1 MHKRR
6 KTYAIVLL
14 STAVL
19 SQTVSYGAYAA
30 TAGTSAV
37 KAATTTTVS
46 TLDKLGSISLKSNVS
61 TKLTDVSLFA
71 QDSGNI
77 LTYTLTYYNGN
88 SSSVNLI
95 DFFSKVTTTGGT
107 VIQGSPI
114 TASSAI
120 KIIAAN
126 SSQSVT
132 YYVNVGKATKVNGVK
147 ISLYGWDFSS
157 ADYQRKLGT
166 FAVPATYSSAVAR
179 GQSKKVTLSNLPIT
193 TKAESLQIYK
203 FNGKVYAKIG
213 VSLANLGTKVLN
225 DTGLKGYL
233 ASSGGSV
240 FNLTL
245 DDSSSGYKIQPQ
257 EKKTLYY
264 ITEIPS
270 YMKTDNMV
278 LLFAQEDST
287 LKIDLP
293 VVTYKLPAA
302 ASPNLVVAANVIKKL
317 TISSNTVDTQLKS
330 AKVYSNGD
338 TAKWTLQF
346 RVKNSGN
353 KSVTLPA
360 YELAV
365 KAVEGYSFPVDAKA
379 LASLTLKPLE
389 EKVVNLSVD
398 IPLKLNQGTL
408 QLQLTEPAVTDKII
422 FPTAYYQIPYSLQT
436 NNLLATEYTVENSHG
451 TFGVTFDSMQRLPWS
466 DEDQIVAKLSIRNMN
481 STTEQ
486 LPALT
491 GVIKAGESNLS
502 STTQVV
508 TAGTQT
514 ILGPNESTD
523 VYVKANLPYDF
534 DFNQLKV
541 VLQETTN
548 DATTDFLS
556 LSTTQLENRVEPIE
570 VGGSFHINVAGKK
583 AVVLEHRTTV
593 YNGTSSNLM
602 YTELEMD
609 SEESRKSDQ
618 AQLVAYYKTP
628 DNQYYEA
635 EVNQS
640 ALSTSPNGKNLVT
653 VWSKL
658 PLGVDTSQLV
668 LYIGEGVSEGKLTA
682 LGGTSTG
689 YINTVSLA
697 LNNVAVTPQ
706 TNLLS
711 VVLYPYTLSFTSAV
725 ATVTAGKD
733 TLNTVITYNLSK
745 NDTYEAGTYEHKL
758 VMELL
763 DPLGQSM
770 ETTLV
775 LGTNLAVGNYKSYST
790 TFNSNLYKTL
800 GGGTIRLNLY
810 DEFQG
815 ERILLGTQTYVLT
828 HEAATKTTV
837 SNTDTDTDTST
848 DTDTN

>member
-6 KTYAIVLL
+6 KTYALVLL
-14 STAVL
+14 SAAVL

-30 TAGTSAV
+30 TTGTSAV
-37 KAATTTTVS
+37 KAATTATVF

-114 TASSAI
+114 TASAAI
-120 KIIAAN
+120 KTISAN

-132 YYVNVGKATKVNGVK
+132 YYVNVGKATKINGVK

-157 ADYQRKLGT
+157 ADYQKRLGT
-166 FAVPATYSSAVAR
+166 FTVPSTYSSAVAR

-203 FNGKVYAKIG
+203 YNGKAYAKIG
-213 VSLANLGTKVLN
+213 VSLANLGTKVLS

-240 FNLTL
+240 FELTL

-264 ITEIPS
+264 LTEIPS
-270 YMKTDNMV
+270 YMKTDNMA
-278 LLFAQEDST
+278 LLFAQEDTT

-293 VVTYKLPAA
+293 VVSYKLPAA
-302 ASPNLVVAANVIKKL
+302 ATPNLSVAANAIKKL
-317 TISSNTVDTQLKS
+317 TINSNTVETQLKS
-330 AKVYSNGD
+330 AKVYSEDD

-353 KSVTLPA
+353 KAVTLPA
-360 YELAV
+360 YEFVV
-365 KAVEGYSFPVDAKA
+365 KAVEGYSFPVDTTDF
-379 LASLTLKPLE
+379 ASLTLKPLE
-389 EKVVNLSVD
+389 EKTIILNVD

-408 QLQLTEPAVTDKII
+408 QLQMTEPAVTDKII

-436 NNLLATEYTVENSHG
+436 NNSLATEYSVENSHG
-451 TFGVTFDSMQRLPWS
+451 TFGVTLDSIQRLPWS
-466 DEDQIVAKLSIRNMN
+466 DEDQVVAKISVRNTK
-481 STTEQ
+481 STSVQ
-486 LPALT
+486 LPTLT
-491 GVIKAGESNLS
+491 GVIKAGDSDFS

-508 TAGTQT
+508 TTSTQT
-514 ILGPNESTD
+514 ILGPNETTD
-523 VYVKANLPYDF
+523 LYVKANLPYAY
-534 DFNQLKV
+534 NYQQLKII
-541 VLQETTN
+541 LQETANNVTTN
-548 DATTDFLS
+548 FLS
-556 LSTTQLENRVEPIE
+556 LNTTQLDNNIE
-570 VGGSFHINVAGKK
+570 SLAVGSTFHIDITGKK
-583 AVVLEHRTTV
+583 AAVLERRTTV
-593 YNGTSSNLM
+593 YSGSSSNLM
-602 YTELEMD
+602 YTELEMNN
-609 SEESRKSDQ
+609 EESRKSDQ

-635 EVNQS
+635 EVSQS
-640 ALSTSPNGKNLVT
+640 TTATSPNGKNLVT
-653 VWSKL
+653 IWSKL
-658 PLGVDTSQLV
+658 PLNVDTSQLV
-668 LYIGEGVSEGKLTA
+668 LYIGEGIADGKLTA

-689 YINTVSLA
+689 YINTVGLSLNKTSVTPLASLLSLELFPYSLA
-697 LNNVAVTPQ
+697 VTGITGTLNE
-706 TNLLS
+706 
-711 VVLYPYTLSFTSAV
+711 
-725 ATVTAGKD
+725 GKD
-733 TLNTVITYNLSK
+733 TLNMVMTYNLSK
-745 NDTYEAGTYEHKL
+745 TGIYEAGTYEHKL
-758 VMELL
+758 VMEVV
-763 DPLGQSM
+763 DPYGQSL
-770 ETTLV
+770 EKTLTM
-775 LGTNLAVGNYKSYST
+775 GTDLTVGNFKSYAT

-800 GGGTIRLNLY
+800 TGGNIRVNIY

-815 ERILLGTQTYVLT
+815 ERILLGTQNYNLTY
-828 HEAATKTTV
+828 EATPKSATTE
-837 SNTDTDTDTST
+837 NTDTTTDTDTST
-848 DTDTN
+848 N